1 MAGVWIAA
9 IGTSMVVAGLSER
22 AQRKA
27 LSALGEAVGCGPIGK
42 SGEIEHMRAITAN
55 LCTRLGRTM
64 SFVTA
69 FEALERPALLVDGA
83 GDIVKMSAGLT
94 RLAPECAETDTAVAL
109 LGVDVIGA
117 RGLAAGEARQ
127 AIVLGDQRHQ
137 AVVSVA
143 GADRWLIELVRPGA
157 TVPERVLSG
166 IAEAL
171 AGGDTAYRIGAE
183 DVGDTPELDA
193 INLGF
198 AGLDAA
204 TARLDALADGQALD
218 ADGGNDRISAR
229 VDALAR
235 QLSALDLERQ
245 VVSERHRRSRE
256 RLEQVGALVEKCRGV
271 AHSLTATAAAARSR
285 IEAAQGGIETG
296 QALIG
301 RTVGRADGVRT
312 GIEQA
317 KLSAE
322 QAKTRVSAVN
332 QMVARIDGLVAGIEE
347 TAFRTNL
354 LALNAA
360 VEAARAGDSGAGFA
374 VVASEVREL
383 AQASARTSKDIRAL
397 VKAGLVDAEG
407 GASEAAALVEAI
419 GAMSADLLDLSADSA
434 QAQASLTE
442 GGQAMAALGSDVET
456 IAAQAEKQAKALATS
471 LEDRS
476 AQRAAVY
483 AG

>member
-9 IGTSMVVAGLSER
+9 IGTSMAVAGLSER

-55 LCTRLGRTM
+55 LCARLGRAM

-83 GDIVKMSAGLT
+83 GGIVKMSAGLT
-94 RLAPECAETDTAVAL
+94 RLAPECAQTDTAVAL

-117 RGLAAGEARQ
+117 GRSAGERSTV
-127 AIVLGDQRHQ
+127 VLGDQRHQ
-137 AVVSVA
+137 PVVSAV
-143 GADRWLIELVRPGA
+143 GEDRWLIELVRPGV
-157 TVPERVLSG
+157 TVPERVLNG

-296 QALIG
+296 RVLIG
-301 RTVGRADGVRT
+301 RTVDRADGVRT

-434 QAQASLTE
+434 QARASLTE
-442 GGQAMAALGSDVET
+442 GGQAMVALGSDVET
-456 IAAQAEKQAKALATS
+456 IAARAQEQAEALATD
-471 LEDRS
+471 LEERS